1 MEEVK
6 VDLPIIEFPAVG
18 RMGIIG
24 IIALIH
30 IIFANFAV
38 GGPVLALIAQ
48 RMGIKKKDKNLEKF
62 AKDLIVLVIIMMS
75 LGGIFG
81 VGIVAL
87 CIGLFPTFFA
97 KTVNVFFWPLF
108 IEVLLFVVEF
118 AFLALYRYQ
127 WDKLENN
134 RSRHMLYGIIGAV
147 GSWGSM
153 IIINAAA
160 SFMMTPGKW
169 VQTQSLLDAILNPT
183 MVPSLLHRICG
194 SLAIA
199 GLISMLMV
207 MKSTDKK
214 YRSETLSFASKWVII
229 PTALNVIPG
238 LWYLFSLPEFA
249 RGYLL
254 GGVPNI
260 YLAWGGGI
268 VTAIVAIG
276 ISVLIMKSPAKMK
289 NGMVIASFVLIV
301 LTIWGMG
308 FTREAARKPYLV
320 SGAIYANEISVGQE
334 QTLMKNGSSGDQ
346 APDGAKLFA
355 KQCSACHTLNGLL
368 GAERSSSNI
377 SSEMLRGLLNSPDKF
392 RHPYMPPFFGTEA
405 EMDALIKYLGK

>member
-1 MEEVK
+1 ME
-6 VDLPIIEFPAVG
+6 LPVIQFPAVG

-38 GGPVLALIAQ
+38 GGPVLALVAQ
-48 RMGIKKKDKNLEKF
+48 RIGLKNKDKNYEKL

-127 WDKLENN
+127 WDTLAKQ
-134 RSRHMLYGIIGAV
+134 RGRHMAYGIIGAA

-160 SFMMTPGKW
+160 AFMMTPGKW
-169 VQTQSLLDAILNPT
+169 LETQNLLDAILNPT
-183 MVPSLLHRICG
+183 MLPSLFHRIFG
-194 SLAIA
+194 SLAVA
-199 GLISMLMV
+199 GLIAMLMV

-214 YRSETLSFASKWVII
+214 YRSWGLSFTSKWVII
-229 PTALNVIPG
+229 PTALNVLPG
-238 LWYLFSLPEFA
+238 LWYLFSMPGFS

-254 GGVPNI
+254 GGTPNI

-268 VTAIVAIG
+268 ATAIVALILV
-276 ISVLIMKSPAKMK
+276 SLIMKNPAGIR
-289 NGMVIASFVLIV
+289 NGMVIASFSLIV

-320 SGAIYANEISVGQE
+320 TNAIYANEILVGQE
-334 QTLMKNGSSGDQ
+334 KTLMENGSSGDG
-346 APDGAKLFA
+346 APNGAQLFA

-377 SSEMLRGLLNSPDKF
+377 SREMLRGLLYSPNKF
-392 RHPYMPPFFGTEA
+392 RHPYMPPFFGTDE

>member
-6 VDLPIIEFPAVG
+6 VELPVIQFPGVG

-38 GGPVLALIAQ
+38 GGPILALVAQ
-48 RMGIKKKDKNLEKF
+48 RIGIKNKDKNYEKL
-62 AKDLIVLVIIMMS
+62 AKDLIVLVIILMS
-75 LGGIFG
+75 LGGVFG
-81 VGIVAL
+81 VGLVAL
-87 CIGLFPTFFA
+87 CIGLFPVFFA

-108 IEVLLFVVEF
+108 VEVLMFLVEF
-118 AFLALYRYQ
+118 AFLALYRYK
-127 WDKLENN
+127 WDTLANN
-134 RSRHMLYGIIGAV
+134 RRLHITYGIIGV
-147 GSWGSM
+147 IGSWLSM

-169 VQTQSLLDAILNPT
+169 LETQNLLDAILNPT
-183 MVPSLLHRICG
+183 MLPSLFHRIFG
-194 SLAIA
+194 SLAVA
-199 GLISMLMV
+199 GLITMLMV

-214 YRSETLSFASKWVII
+214 YRSTGLSFASKWVII
-229 PTALNVIPG
+229 PTVLNILPG
-238 LWYLFSLPEFA
+238 LWYLYSIPGFA

-268 VTAIVAIG
+268 TLAVIAVVITT
-276 ISVLIMKSPAKMK
+276 LIMKDPSKSK
-289 NGMVIASFVLIV
+289 NGMIIAAFALIV
-301 LTIWGMG
+301 LTMWGMG
-308 FTREAARKPYLV
+308 FTREAARKPYLITDAV
-320 SGAIYANEISVGQE
+320 YANEIFVGQE
-334 QTLMKNGSSGDQ
+334 KALNEKGSSGDA
-346 APDGAKLFA
+346 APDGAKLYA

-377 SSEMLRGLLNSPDKF
+377 SDVMLKGLLREPGKF
-392 RHPYMPPFFGTEA
+392 RHPYMPPFFGTDE
-405 EMDALIKYLGK
+405 EMNALIKYLGK